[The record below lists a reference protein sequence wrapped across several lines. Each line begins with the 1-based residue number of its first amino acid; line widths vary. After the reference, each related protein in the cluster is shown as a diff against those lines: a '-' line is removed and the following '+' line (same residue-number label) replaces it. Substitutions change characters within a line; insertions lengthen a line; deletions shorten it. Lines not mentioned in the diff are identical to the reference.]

1 MRKLLVPLALF
12 PDEENECMV
21 NIVFMG
27 EVFVNMA
34 IVFAMSFDSL
44 MIFYGRMTAGSLVIT
59 NVIL

>member
-1 MRKLLVPLALF
+1 MPLALF